1 MRKIRAFWMRLRGM
15 MHSGQAEDDFGAE
28 LESHLQMHIEG
39 NLRAG
44 MSQEEARRDALI
56 KLGGVEQTRQA
67 YRERVGLPWLETIWQ
82 DMRFA
87 LRVLHKDLRFTAIAV
102 LTLTLGIG
110 ANSAIFSIVNGVLLN
125 PLPFPHPDQLIFLH
139 ESKPNFETGSISLPN
154 FQDWRKDNH
163 SFSTMAA
170 FRGYYFS
177 LMGMGAA
184 EQLDGQF
191 MTSDFFETLG
201 VKPILGRTFT
211 RAEEQPGAGPVV
223 LISQGLW
230 QRKFGASP
238 DVLGK
243 GITLEGKSYTII
255 GVVPARFRISVF
267 NLRNRDVYVPIGQW
281 KNPVLNYRDAGLGI
295 RAIARLKPGV
305 SIEQAK
311 ADMQRVTANLTRA
324 FPDTDKDAGAKLV
337 PLKEQ
342 MVGDVR
348 PLLLVLLAAVGFV
361 LLIACVNVASLML
374 ARSTGRMR
382 EFAVRIALGAG
393 RRRVIR
399 QLLTESLMLAF
410 VAGALG
416 LLLAVWGTHAGLKLL
431 PAALPR
437 AEEIGLDF
445 RVLFFTMAVSL
456 LAGTLFGLVPAL
468 KISQADPQTAL
479 KAGGRGASTTRH
491 RAQSIFVVMEMAIA
505 LVLLIGA
512 GLMVRSLAQLW
523 NVNPGFNPH
532 NVLEFGYTLPPS
544 LVHGNPDT
552 IRTAYQDFDN
562 RLAAIPGVN
571 AVSQSWGTMPFNG
584 DDERSFWLEDQ
595 PKPAN
600 KNQMSMAL
608 LYLIGPDY
616 LRVMDIP
623 LKRGRFFT
631 KHDDAKSPL
640 VAVIDDAFARKY
652 FPDEDPIGKRIVLDD
667 SSDRKLEIIGIVGH
681 VKQWGLDASLDSKFP
696 LQAQLY
702 MPWMQANDSF
712 VQLAPGGIDAMVR
725 YTGTSEATVAA
736 IRRILQRMSDEQIM
750 YDPQTM
756 DSIISDSL
764 ADRRFA
770 MVLLG
775 LFAALAL
782 VLASVGIYGV
792 IAYVVE
798 QRTQEIGIRMALGA
812 QRSDV
817 LRFMLWEGA
826 RLALTGIATGIVTAL
841 LLTRPMT
848 KLLYGVSATDPLT
861 FAAVAL
867 LLAIIALAA
876 CFFPA
881 RRATRI
887 DPMQALRA
895 E

>member
-1 MRKIRAFWMRLRGM
+1 MQKITALWMRLRGM
-15 MHSGQAEDDFGAE
+15 MHSGHAEDDFGAE
-28 LESHLQMHIEG
+28 LESHLQMHIED

-44 MSQEEARRDALI
+44 MLPEEARRDALI
-56 KLGGVEQTRQA
+56 KLGGVEQTKQA
-67 YRERVGLPWLETIWQ
+67 YREREGLPWLETIWQ

-87 LRVLHKDLRFTAIAV
+87 LRMLHKDLRFTAIAV

-125 PLPFPHPDQLIFLH
+125 PLPFPHPEQLIFLH

-170 FRGYYFS
+170 FREYYFS

-211 RAEEQPGAGPVV
+211 RAEELPGAGPVV

-243 GITLEGKSYTII
+243 GITLEEKSYTII
-255 GVVPARFRISVF
+255 GVVPASFRISVF

-281 KNPVLNYRDAGLGI
+281 KNPVLNNRDAGLGI

-305 SIEQAK
+305 SIEQAN
-311 ADMQRVTANLTRA
+311 ADMQRVTANLTQA
-324 FPDTDKDAGAKLV
+324 FPDTDKDVGAKLV

-399 QLLTESLMLAF
+399 QLLTENLMLAF

-416 LLLAVWGTHAGLKLL
+416 LLLAVWGIHAGLKLL

-445 RVLFFTMAVSL
+445 RGLLFTMAVSL
-456 LAGTLFGLVPAL
+456 LAGMLFGLVPAL

-479 KAGGRGASTTRH
+479 KEGGRGASTTRH

-512 GLMVRSLAQLW
+512 GLMVRSLAHLW

-544 LVHGNPDT
+544 LAHGNPDT
-552 IRTAYQDFDN
+552 IRAAYHDFDN
-562 RLAAIPGVN
+562 RLAAIPGVK
-571 AVSQSWGTMPFNG
+571 AVSQSWGAIPFNG

-595 PKPAN
+595 PKPAS
-600 KNQMSMAL
+600 NQMSMAL
-608 LYLIGPDY
+608 LYLVGPDY
-616 LRVMDIP
+616 LKVMDIP
-623 LKRGRFFT
+623 LRRGRFFT
-631 KHDDAKSPL
+631 EHDDAKSPL
-640 VAVIDDAFARKY
+640 VAVIDNTFARKY

-667 SSDRKLEIIGIVGH
+667 SSGRKLEIIGVVGH

-696 LQAQLY
+696 LQAQMY
-702 MPWMQANDSF
+702 TPWMQASDSF
-712 VQLAPGGIDAMVR
+712 IQLAPGGINAMVR
-725 YTGTSEATVAA
+725 YMGTSEATVAA
-736 IRRILQRMSDEQIM
+736 IRRILDQISDQQIM

-841 LLTRPMT
+841 LLTRLMT

-861 FAAVAL
+861 FAVVAM

-881 RRATRI
+881 RRATCI